1 MTDSN
6 PDKQLPH
13 KDINSELEAHFRII
27 QSCSVKT
34 NDGERILLAARPESR
49 YPYFYPRDAACA
61 SGLLAYLST
70 SGLSI
75 ADDAYGLLKTI
86 AGFVLEVVRD
96 DGYIG
101 QRYAL
106 SGEEKSI
113 YKQEDNNA
121 HGLII
126 LSNYLL
132 TAEKRKENIRDIDKV
147 LLSIKNV
154 SQFAIKNYYR
164 PEINL
169 FHSTTSI
176 HESALEEG
184 FSCWTNFAYLKAF
197 TLVSRVNEDFDTS
210 DNIPDKILTFKSAF
224 KHNLFSIMVANK
236 RFLRRIDEKGNYDF
250 KPDSTLLSPFYF
262 GFGNED
268 RSLLDNSVSFLERQL
283 WDPELG
289 MIQRYLPFSGDI
301 EIHTHA
307 GNGPWLQYTAILAQ
321 YHYWCKNT
329 ECGDELM
336 SLIDGYKN
344 EKGEI
349 PEHISTCK
357 RFNAF
362 IESEWKTG
370 LDFAKEFDKHI
381 LQDNLDFDKI
391 LEEAN
396 NMQRAYSEVADRCM
410 ISDGTMEEGGYVM
423 FVTPLMWSHVEY
435 MKALLYKHG
444 LYANNGQ

>member
-6 PDKQLPH
+6 PDKQSSH
-13 KDINSELEAHFRII
+13 KNIYHELEAHFKII
-27 QSCSVKT
+27 QSCSIET
-34 NDGERILLAARPESR
+34 DSGERLLLAARPESR
-49 YPYFYPRDAACA
+49 YPYFYPRDGACA

-70 SGLSI
+70 SDLPV
-75 ADDAYGLLKTI
+75 ADDAYELLKSI
-86 AGFVLEVVRD
+86 ASFVLKILRG

-101 QRYAL
+101 QRYSL
-106 SGEEKSI
+106 SSEEKSV

-126 LSNYLL
+126 LCNYLL
-132 TAEKRKENIRDIDKV
+132 TAEARGESIQDIDRF
-147 LLSIKNV
+147 LLSINNA

-197 TLVSRVNEDFDTS
+197 TLVSRVNDDLDTPDIIS
-210 DNIPDKILTFKSAF
+210 DKILAFKSAF
-224 KHNLFSIMVANK
+224 KHNLFSIMVSNK
-236 RFLRRIDEKGNYDF
+236 RFLRRIDKRGNYDF
-250 KPDSTLLSPFYF
+250 KPDFTLLSPFYF

-268 RSLLDNSVSFLERQL
+268 KSLLDNSVSFLERQL

-321 YHYWCKNT
+321 YHY
-329 ECGDELM
+329 
-336 SLIDGYKN
+336 
-344 EKGEI
+344 
-349 PEHISTCK
+349 
-357 RFNAF
+357 
-362 IESEWKTG
+362 
-370 LDFAKEFDKHI
+370 
-381 LQDNLDFDKI
+381 
-391 LEEAN
+391 
-396 NMQRAYSEVADRCM
+396 
-410 ISDGTMEEGGYVM
+410 
-423 FVTPLMWSHVEY
+423 
-435 MKALLYKHG
+435 
-444 LYANNGQ
+444 

>member
-1 MTDSN
+1 MTDSNPN

-132 TAEKRKENIRDIDKV
+132 TAEKRKEDIRDIHKV
-147 LLSIKNV
+147 LLSINNA
-154 SQFAIKNYYR
+154 SQFTIKNYYR

-184 FSCWTNFAYLKAF
+184 FS
-197 TLVSRVNEDFDTS
+197 
-210 DNIPDKILTFKSAF
+210 
-224 KHNLFSIMVANK
+224 
-236 RFLRRIDEKGNYDF
+236 
-250 KPDSTLLSPFYF
+250 
-262 GFGNED
+262 
-268 RSLLDNSVSFLERQL
+268 
-283 WDPELG
+283 
-289 MIQRYLPFSGDI
+289 
-301 EIHTHA
+301 
-307 GNGPWLQYTAILAQ
+307 
-321 YHYWCKNT
+321 
-329 ECGDELM
+329 
-336 SLIDGYKN
+336 
-344 EKGEI
+344 
-349 PEHISTCK
+349 
-357 RFNAF
+357 
-362 IESEWKTG
+362 
-370 LDFAKEFDKHI
+370 
-381 LQDNLDFDKI
+381 
-391 LEEAN
+391 
-396 NMQRAYSEVADRCM
+396 
-410 ISDGTMEEGGYVM
+410 
-423 FVTPLMWSHVEY
+423 
-435 MKALLYKHG
+435 
-444 LYANNGQ
+444 

>member
-1 MTDSN
+1 MPDITPNEQQRKAIEHPPGPLMILAGAGTGKTFTLLHRIRHLISSDQIQPEHVLLLTFTEKATTEARETIHDILGEKAESIFVGTFHSFCHSIMRRYGPAERVDDVLWQESDILYYLINHFDEMDFIRSRVFSDN
-6 PDKQLPH
+6 PIKAIRESFIPFFNRVSDELLSPAELESKLKDMDNSQEWFAHNFPGIHDKNTRFDDVAFQLHDLVQAYSFFQKTKADNNALDFGDMILDCFEVLKNNQSVLKQLPH

-121 HGLII
+121 HGLIT

-132 TAEKRKENIRDIDKV
+132 TAEKRKEDIRDIDKV
-147 LLSIKNV
+147 LLSINNA

-184 FSCWTNFAYLKAF
+184 FS
-197 TLVSRVNEDFDTS
+197 
-210 DNIPDKILTFKSAF
+210 
-224 KHNLFSIMVANK
+224 
-236 RFLRRIDEKGNYDF
+236 
-250 KPDSTLLSPFYF
+250 
-262 GFGNED
+262 
-268 RSLLDNSVSFLERQL
+268 
-283 WDPELG
+283 
-289 MIQRYLPFSGDI
+289 
-301 EIHTHA
+301 
-307 GNGPWLQYTAILAQ
+307 
-321 YHYWCKNT
+321 
-329 ECGDELM
+329 
-336 SLIDGYKN
+336 
-344 EKGEI
+344 
-349 PEHISTCK
+349 
-357 RFNAF
+357 
-362 IESEWKTG
+362 
-370 LDFAKEFDKHI
+370 
-381 LQDNLDFDKI
+381 
-391 LEEAN
+391 
-396 NMQRAYSEVADRCM
+396 
-410 ISDGTMEEGGYVM
+410 
-423 FVTPLMWSHVEY
+423 
-435 MKALLYKHG
+435 
-444 LYANNGQ
+444 